1 MTSRYLWRVA
11 LISFLCVA
19 LSSSSTADQLQ
30 KTADTA
36 LAVGIVAVAGVV
48 VVVIVL
54 VHNSTQKRTIT
65 GCVHSTQAGLTLT
78 DEKDKRLY
86 ALSGDAAGV
95 TPNERMTLRLKK
107 LKTKGSNLLTWQT
120 LKINK
125 DFGACQP

>member
-1 MTSRYLWRVA
+1 LTSRYLWRVA

-19 LSSSSTADQLQ
+19 LSTSSAADQLQ

-36 LAVGIVAVAGVV
+36 LTVGIVAVAGVV

-65 GCVHSTQAGLTLT
+65 GCVSATQAGLTLT

-107 LKTKGSNLLTWQT
+107 LKTKGSNVLTWQT

-125 DFGACQP
+125 DFGACPP